1 MNKGRDRDKR
11 AHGRLRFWARVFMTV
26 GRTAT
31 FMPRAEIAA
40 DWDLSAGSTIKVPV
54 KSAYSLA
61 TPRAVGAWPSWASI
75 LSEGPLRDFTH
86 TMGQTA
92 KTFHLWE

>member
-31 FMPRAEIAA
+31 FMPRAEMAA
-40 DWDLSAGSTIKVPV
+40 DWDLSAGSMTNVPV
-54 KSAYSLA
+54 KSA
-61 TPRAVGAWPSWASI
+61 
-75 LSEGPLRDFTH
+75 
-86 TMGQTA
+86 
-92 KTFHLWE
+92 